1 MLAGTLKSNAKF
13 HIKYDK
19 IPIICSLKKF
29 SLKESNVKKIWP
41 NENKGISMFYV
52 VGNILLGEM
61 TE

>member
-29 SLKESNVKKIWP
+29 SLKESNVKKI
-41 NENKGISMFYV
+41 
-52 VGNILLGEM
+52 
-61 TE
+61 